1 MQVFTSYSSRDE
13 AAARSP
19 VGDGRRVSLWYRYR
33 GILVAAAFAALIA
46 EVGIVMSAP
55 GEPGTAPG
63 GSAATSTLWS
73 TSFSLVATDEFTP
86 DPNGPPAPIPAPAPA
101 PQAGPAP
108 APAPAPPPPSE
119 LLFHFGPGRPDG
131 ISGFASITNNAN
143 KPPVGC
149 VYHAVATAGTA
160 AAVGYTSNVPLT
172 VTGSAEARID
182 LPGPQ
187 TGSTWHVTVT
197 CDNGL
202 STSVD
207 TVY

>member
-1 MQVFTSYSSRDE
+1 MKVFTSYSPLWDRRRGFL
-13 AAARSP
+13 AAAA
-19 VGDGRRVSLWYRYR
+19 L
-33 GILVAAAFAALIA
+33 AAMTAG
-46 EVGIVMSAP
+46 VGITVLAP

-63 GSAATSTLWS
+63 GNAATSTRWS
-73 TSFSLVATDEFTP
+73 ASFSLVATDEFTP
-86 DPNGPPAPIPAPAPA
+86 DPNGPPAPIPAPAPAPAPA

-119 LLFHFGPGRPDG
+119 LLFHFGAGRPDG
-131 ISGFASITNNAN
+131 IPGFASITNNAN

-149 VYHAVATAGTA
+149 MYHAVAVAGTA

-172 VTGSAEARID
+172 VTGSAETRID

-207 TVY
+207 AVY